1 MDKIEKK
8 IDNLAEIMMGGFDR
22 LDDRI
27 DGLAGQVD
35 GLAGQVDGLAGQV
48 DGLDQRVGQLKS
60 EVRDVRLTQGK
71 HTEIL
76 DKHSVILK
84 QVSGDI
90 EAFVKDDLDHG
101 KRIGR
106 LERKVLS
113 SLV

>member
-27 DGLAGQVD
+27 
-35 GLAGQVDGLAGQV
+35 DGLAGQV